1 MDFERIGEWYD
12 VGISIAENLKYA
24 NENGIKVSKMTLVR
38 FCKENG
44 IDTNPKRKPIGEW
57 YNEMQSV
64 KQNLEWAKEHE
75 IKVSQA

>member
-1 MDFERIGEWYD
+1 M
-12 VGISIAENLKYA
+12 
-24 NENGIKVSKMTLVR
+24 R
-38 FCKENG
+38 FCMEND
-44 IDTNPKRKPIGEW
+44 INTNPQQKPIEEW